1 MVNRAVNIKTIVL
14 GRQRESIQVIPCQC
28 EDSPQLARDISRFSP
43 SFPAIHQ
50 TSATCGFFRAAKPLW
65 GRSETSANRRRN
77 ALNTAKSQ
85 PLSAELG
92 VKHSCSPARRV
103 VSPAVGIH
111 RESGRDQWYRCCLGA
126 AGLPRQEKA
135 ACTQAKSSQRAGMRG
150 KSTTLWENNR
160 NRMEIQAPRGFLEE
174 MYLFFVIEKGTV
186 VNILFI
192 CQQTCLAAPCLL
204 PSCDRLAVVKRGT
217 LHN

>member
-1 MVNRAVNIKTIVL
+1 MWGFAPACQGYLPIFPLVPCHPSNL
-14 GRQRESIQVIPCQC
+14 GHVR
-28 EDSPQLARDISRFSP
+28 
-43 SFPAIHQ
+43 
-50 TSATCGFFRAAKPLW
+50 FFRAAKPLW

-77 ALNTAKSQ
+77 ALNTAKSR

-111 RESGRDQWYRCCLGA
+111 RESGRYQCWYRCCLGA

-135 ACTQAKSSQRAGMRG
+135 ACTQAKSSQRAGMQG
-150 KSTTLWENNR
+150 KSTALWENKR